1 MSEIKALD
9 SLRETL
15 KGCVRK
21 AGIEPD
27 EFDTYWITASAC
39 DACIDEIEREISERY
54 MLLPV
59 DMDNEPIC
67 MGDSVEGELLDD
79 STVSGT
85 VCAFH
90 LYDDEPDSVY
100 IKVSVQGG
108 WTIKELRLTSCRH
121 VKLDP
126 LKELLTEMLDRNSDG
141 IGYSE
146 FGGDFEAFVKSYAER
161 IRELMGG
168 DAS

>member
-1 MSEIKALD
+1 MNNIVALD
-9 SLRETL
+9 NLRKL
-15 KGCVRK
+15 ASDFQSDVYKR
-21 AGIEPD
+21 D
-27 EFDTYWITASAC
+27 EADYVLEIA
-39 DACIDEIEREISERY
+39 DEIEREISERY

-100 IKVSVQGG
+100 IKISVQGG

-121 VKLDP
+121 VKHRTLEDV
-126 LKELLTEMLDRNSDG
+126 LL
-141 IGYSE
+141 E
-146 FGGDFEAFVKSYAER
+146 FGNEVKRDCYSIDIEKYADE
-161 IRELMGG
+161 IRKLMGG
-168 DAS
+168 DGQ